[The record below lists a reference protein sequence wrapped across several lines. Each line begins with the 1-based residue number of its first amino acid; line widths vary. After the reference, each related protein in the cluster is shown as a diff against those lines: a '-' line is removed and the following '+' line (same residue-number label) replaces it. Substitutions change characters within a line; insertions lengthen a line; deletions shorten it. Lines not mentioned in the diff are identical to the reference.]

1 MQAKCLLSF
10 SSTVNTTLLPLQE
23 LSKIDALTTL
33 FQNEEAFRKK
43 EPYHSKIVSFFHIKR
58 NYRDAI
64 PNARDRNG
72 TIKIEYQGY
81 NGTRYSL
88 SPLYQEDLE
97 KLQIKDFT
105 PEVWI
110 HTVKKKIVSVL
121 KTKSNQEVAEFFI
134 HFSYLIGST
143 YYYKKGYGKWIDSLK
158 ASSSSKLKERR
169 ELFKIV
175 EEELTLDDF
184 SKETALESCYFKAR
198 SFYDYGKNHEYFQP
212 KKVSNLK
219 VSSKSIEVV
228 QEKANVVENSPI
240 GNIDRKEKMFN
251 AFLDQ
256 YLEKNPHRRSSIS
269 DIALQFEEELQ
280 EKQQRSHHNG
290 S

>member
-23 LSKIDALTTL
+23 LFKIDALTTL
-33 FQNEEAFRKK
+33 FQDEEDFRQK
-43 EPYHSKIVSFFHIKR
+43 EPYHSKIVSFFHIKQ

-110 HTVKKKIVSVL
+110 HTVKKKIVSAL

-143 YYYKKGYGKWIDSLK
+143 YYYKKGYGKWIESLK
-158 ASSSSKLKERR
+158 ASSSSSKLKERR

-198 SFYDYGKNHEYFQP
+198 SFYDYGKNHEYFLP

-219 VSSKSIEVV
+219 VASKSIEVV
-228 QEKANVVENSPI
+228 QKKANVVENSPI
-240 GNIDRKEKMFN
+240 GRKAEMFN
-251 AFLDQ
+251 ALLDQ
-256 YLEKNPHRRSSIS
+256 YLKKNPHHRSSIS

-280 EKQQRSHHNG
+280 EQQQRSHHNG